1 MNFDQL
7 VNTLYGKRAGNV
19 KIKLGLERIKKLA
32 EAIGNPQKN
41 FKVIHVAGTNGKGS
55 ITKALAT
62 IFTGQGLKT
71 GSFISPHLVS
81 ITERININNIQISK
95 EDFIKIYEEIAPAIK
110 NLKET
115 DLEME
120 PSFFEIITAMALKY
134 FEKNKVDI
142 AILEVGLGGRLDSTN
157 IVDSDVSVISTIQ
170 KDHIK
175 ILGDTLEAIAG
186 EKAGIIKK
194 DNIVVLGDIPES
206 PKKIIKEKAN
216 SVNASKIY
224 EYGQDFKVSKTRYSM
239 NWNMINYSGIE
250 KTFND
255 LIYKSNGSYQPH
267 NLSVALA
274 AAEAFCE
281 KNKIELDET
290 KLRESLKIFSWEG
303 RFELIENNNKKIIL
317 EGAHNPDGIKMLK
330 KTVSLYT
337 PFSKKIALVGI
348 LDDKDISEMVKEIP
362 SFFEKIIVTSV
373 PSHRSVNP
381 KKVRD
386 ELQKYSET
394 MIEYIE
400 NTEKAFE
407 YLLNQ
412 KNYDYYFV
420 TGSLY
425 LVGYIKSILLNKRNE
440 KDA

>member
-19 KIKLGLERIKKLA
+19 KIKLGLERIKKLV
-32 EAIGNPQKN
+32 EAIGNPHKN

-55 ITKALAT
+55 ITKALAA
-62 IFTGQGLKT
+62 IFTGQGIKT

-81 ITERININNIQISK
+81 ITERMNINNTQISR
-95 EDFIKIYEEIAPAIK
+95 EEFIKIYEEIEPTIQD
-110 NLKET
+110 LKES
-115 DLEME
+115 DPEME

-134 FEKNKVDI
+134 FEKNKVEL

-157 IVDSDVSVISTIQ
+157 VVDSDISIISTIQ

-206 PKKIIKEKAN
+206 PKKVIKEK
-216 SVNASKIY
+216 VNAMNALKIY
-224 EYGQDFKVSKTRYSM
+224 EYDKDFKFSKTRYSM

-255 LIYKSNGSYQPH
+255 LVFKSNGSYQPH

-274 AAEAFCE
+274 AAEAYCE
-281 KNKIELDET
+281 KNHIELDEE
-290 KLRESLKIFSWEG
+290 KLREALKNYSWEG
-303 RFELIENNNKKIIL
+303 RFELIEHKNKRIIL
-317 EGAHNPDGIKMLK
+317 EGAHNADGVKMLK

-337 PFSKKIALVGI
+337 PFSRKIALIGI
-348 LDDKDISEMVKEIP
+348 LDDKDIKEMVEEIP
-362 SFFEKIIVTSV
+362 SIFEKIIVTSV

-381 KKVRD
+381 KNVRE
-386 ELQKYSET
+386 ELQKHSKT
-394 MIEYIE
+394 VIEYIE
-400 NTEKAFE
+400 NTEKAF
-407 YLLNQ
+407 NQ
-412 KNYDYYFV
+412 FLKESYDYYFV

-425 LVGYIKSILLNKRNE
+425 LVGYIKGLLLEKRDDKN
-440 KDA
+440 A

>member
-7 VNTLYGKRAGNV
+7 VDTLYGKRAGNV
-19 KIKLGLERIKKLA
+19 KIKLGMERINKLV
-32 EAIGNPQKN
+32 EALGNPQKK

-62 IFTGQGLKT
+62 IFTGQGIKT

-81 ITERININNIQISK
+81 ITERININNQQISK
-95 EDFIKIYEEIAPAIK
+95 GEFIKIYEEIEPTIQ

-115 DLEME
+115 NPEME

-134 FEKNKVDI
+134 FEKNEIDLAVM
-142 AILEVGLGGRLDSTN
+142 EVGLGGRLDSTN
-157 IVDSDVSVISTIQ
+157 VVESDVSIISTIQ

-194 DNIVVLGDIPES
+194 NNYVIIGDIPEG
-206 PKKIIKEKAN
+206 PKRVIKEKAN
-216 SVNASKIY
+216 SVEASKIY
-224 EYGQDFKVSKTRYSM
+224 EYRKDFDYAKTRYSM
-239 NWNMINYSGIE
+239 NWNMINYSGIVN
-250 KTFND
+250 KFDD
-255 LIYKSNGSYQPH
+255 LVFKSNGAYQPH

-274 AAEAFCE
+274 VTEAFCE
-281 KNKIELDET
+281 KNNIVLDEK
-290 KLRESLKIFSWEG
+290 KLRNSLKNYSWEG
-303 RFELIENNNKKIIL
+303 RFELIEYKNKRVIL
-317 EGAHNPDGIKMLK
+317 EGAHNVDGVKMLK

-337 PFSKKIALVGI
+337 PFARKIALIGI

-362 SFFEKIIVTSV
+362 EIFEKIIVTSV

-381 KKVRD
+381 KNVRE
-386 ELQKYSET
+386 ELQKYSKT
-394 MIEYIE
+394 VIEYIE
-400 NTEKAFE
+400 NTEQAFE
-407 YLLNQ
+407 Q
-412 KNYDYYFV
+412 FMKENYDYYFV

-425 LVGYIKSILLNKRNE
+425 LVGYIKGLLINKRN
-440 KDA
+440 DSNA

>member
-1 MNFDQL
+1 
-7 VNTLYGKRAGNV
+7 LYGKRAGNV
-19 KIKLGLERIKKLA
+19 KIKLGLERIKKLV
-32 EAIGNPQKN
+32 EAIGNPHKN

-55 ITKALAT
+55 ITKALAA
-62 IFTGQGLKT
+62 IFTGQGIKT

-81 ITERININNIQISK
+81 ITERMNINNTQISR
-95 EDFIKIYEEIAPAIK
+95 EEFIKIYEEIEPTIQD
-110 NLKET
+110 LKES
-115 DLEME
+115 DPEME

-134 FEKNKVDI
+134 FEKNKVEL

-157 IVDSDVSVISTIQ
+157 VVDSDVSVISTIQ

-206 PKKIIKEKAN
+206 PKKVIKEKADSMN
-216 SVNASKIY
+216 VLKIY
-224 EYGQDFKVSKTRYSM
+224 EYDKDFNFSKTRYSM

-255 LIYKSNGSYQPH
+255 LVFKSNGSYQPH

-274 AAEAFCE
+274 AAESFCE
-281 KNKIELDET
+281 KNEIQIDEK
-290 KLRESLKIFSWEG
+290 KLRESLKNYSWEG
-303 RFELIENNNKKIIL
+303 RFELIEHENKRIIL
-317 EGAHNPDGIKMLK
+317 EGAHNADGVKMLK

-337 PFSKKIALVGI
+337 PFSRKIALIGI
-348 LDDKDISEMVKEIP
+348 LDDKDIKEMVEEIP
-362 SFFEKIIVTSV
+362 SIFEKIIVTSV

-381 KKVRD
+381 KNVRE
-386 ELQKYSET
+386 ELQKHSKT
-394 MIEYIE
+394 VIEYIE
-400 NTEKAFE
+400 NTEKAFDQFLKE
-407 YLLNQ
+407 S
-412 KNYDYYFV
+412 YDYYFV

-425 LVGYIKSILLNKRNE
+425 LVGYIKGLLLEKRDDNN
-440 KDA
+440 A

>member
-1 MNFDQL
+1 
-7 VNTLYGKRAGNV
+7 
-19 KIKLGLERIKKLA
+19 
-32 EAIGNPQKN
+32 
-41 FKVIHVAGTNGKGS
+41 
-55 ITKALAT
+55 
-62 IFTGQGLKT
+62 
-71 GSFISPHLVS
+71 
-81 ITERININNIQISK
+81 
-95 EDFIKIYEEIAPAIK
+95 
-110 NLKET
+110 
-115 DLEME
+115 
-120 PSFFEIITAMALKY
+120 MALKY
-134 FEKNKVDI
+134 FEKNKVEL
-142 AILEVGLGGRLDSTN
+142 AVLEVGLGGRLDSTN
-157 IVDSDVSVISTIQ
+157 VVDSDVSVISTIQ

-206 PKKIIKEKAN
+206 PKKVIKEKAN
-216 SVNASKIY
+216 SINALKIY

-255 LIYKSNGSYQPH
+255 LVFKSNGSYQPH

-274 AAEAFCE
+274 TAEAFCE

-425 LVGYIKSILLNKRNE
+425 LVGYIKGLLLEKRDDKN
-440 KDA
+440 A